1 MARLIF
7 FCGHAGAGKTT
18 LAKRAVPLLH
28 ERTGESFCLIDKDTL
43 YGEFSSRVMGL
54 LTGDPDDRD
63 SPTYL
68 ENLRDQEYSGMID
81 VARENLELDVNTV
94 LVGPFSREVKSRL
107 VFDPAALRIPP
118 ATAISLVWVVLDE
131 QTARQRIIARGD
143 HRDRY
148 KLEHWDEYRTRRFQ
162 PDPVEYPEVILYDN
176 GDFDQ
181 QRFDALVACLSD
193 PSLGCRPQS
202 L

>member
-18 LAKRAVPLLH
+18 LAKRAVPMLH
-28 ERTGESFCLIDKDTL
+28 KRTGESFCLIDKDTL

-68 ENLRDQEYSGMID
+68 DNLRDQEYEGMIH
-81 VARENLELDVNTV
+81 VARENLELAVNTV

-107 VFDPAALRIPP
+107 VFDPVAMRLPE
-118 ATAISLVWVVLDE
+118 ATVISLVWVVLDE
-131 QTARQRIIARGD
+131 QTAKERIIARGD

-148 KLEHWDEYRTRRFQ
+148 KLEHWDSYRTRRFQ
-162 PDPVEYPEVILYDN
+162 PDPAAYPAVILFDN
-176 GDFDQ
+176 T
-181 QRFDALVACLSD
+181 RFDVKEFERLIARIAD
-193 PSLGCRPQS
+193 PAHA
-202 L
+202 

>member
-18 LAKRAVPLLH
+18 LAKLAVPLLH

-63 SPTYL
+63 SATYL
-68 ENLRDQEYSGMID
+68 DNLRDREYSGMID

-107 VFDPAALRIPP
+107 VFNPLAMRIPV
-118 ATAISLVWVVLDE
+118 ATAVSLVWVALDE
-131 QTARQRIIARGD
+131 KTAKERIIARGD

-148 KLEHWDEYRTRRFQ
+148 KLGHWDEYRTRRFH
-162 PDPVEYPEVILYDN
+162 PDPAQYPEVIHYDN
-176 GDFDQ
+176 TDFDQ
-181 QRFDALVACLSD
+181 LEFDALVACLAD
-193 PSLGCRPQS
+193 PVRGCRPES
-202 L
+202 R

>member
-18 LAKRAVPLLH
+18 LAKLAVPLLH

-68 ENLRDQEYSGMID
+68 DNLRDREYSGMID

-107 VFDPAALRIPP
+107 VFNPLAMRIPVT
-118 ATAISLVWVVLDE
+118 TAISLVWVGLDE
-131 QTARQRIIARGD
+131 DTAKERIIARGD

-148 KLEHWDEYRTRRFQ
+148 KLEHWDEYRTRRFH
-162 PDPVEYPEVILYDN
+162 PDQAQYPEVIHYDN
-176 GDFDQ
+176 TNFDQ
-181 QRFDALVACLSD
+181 QEFAALVECLSD
-193 PSLGCRPQS
+193 PSRGCRPEHR
-202 L
+202 

>member
-28 ERTGESFCLIDKDTL
+28 RRTGESFCLIDKDTL

-68 ENLRDQEYSGMID
+68 DNLRDQEYEGMIH
-81 VARENLELDVNTV
+81 VARENLELEVNTV

-107 VFDPAALRIPP
+107 VFDPAAMRLPLETI
-118 ATAISLVWVVLDE
+118 ISLVWVVLDE
-131 QTARQRIIARGD
+131 QTAKERIIARGD

-148 KLEHWDEYRTRRFQ
+148 KLEHWDAYRTRRFQ
-162 PDPVEYPEVILYDN
+162 PDPKEYPEVILHDN
-176 GDFDQ
+176 TS
-181 QRFDALVACLSD
+181 FDANEFRRLIERLAHPD
-193 PSLGCRPQS
+193 GA
-202 L
+202 

>member
-18 LAKRAVPLLH
+18 LAKLALPLLH

-54 LTGDPDDRD
+54 LTGNADDRD

-68 ENLRDQEYSGMID
+68 DNLRDQEYSGMID

-107 VFDPAALRIPP
+107 VFNPLAMRIPV

-131 QTARQRIIARGD
+131 KTAKERIIARGD

-148 KLEHWDEYRTRRFQ
+148 KLEHWDEYRRRRFH
-162 PDPVEYPEVILYDN
+162 PDPEQYPEVVHYDN
-176 GDFDQ
+176 TDFDQ
-181 QRFDALVACLSD
+181 QEFDALVACLAD
-193 PSLGCRPQS
+193 PSQGCRPGKR
-202 L
+202 

>member
-18 LAKRAVPLLH
+18 LAKRAVPMLH
-28 ERTGESFCLIDKDTL
+28 KRTGESFCLIDKDTL
-43 YGEFSSRVMGL
+43 YGEFSSSVMGL

-68 ENLRDQEYSGMID
+68 DNLRDQEYEGMIH
-81 VARENLELDVNTV
+81 VARENLELEVNTV

-107 VFDPAALRIPP
+107 VFDPVAMRLPED
-118 ATAISLVWVVLDE
+118 TAISLVWVVLDE
-131 QTARQRIIARGD
+131 QTAKERIIARGD

-148 KLEHWDEYRTRRFQ
+148 KLQHWDAYRTRRFQ
-162 PDPVEYPEVILYDN
+162 PNPAEYPSVILFDN
-176 GDFDQ
+176 T
-181 QRFDALVACLSD
+181 RFDVKEFERLIARIAD
-193 PSLGCRPQS
+193 PAHA
-202 L
+202 

>member
-28 ERTGESFCLIDKDTL
+28 RLTGESFCLIDKDTL
-43 YGEFSSRVMGL
+43 YGEFSSKVMGL
-54 LTGDPDDRD
+54 LTGNADDRD

-68 ENLRDQEYSGMID
+68 DNLRDQEYSGMID

-107 VFDPAALRIPP
+107 VFDPAAMRIPTV
-118 ATAISLVWVVLDE
+118 TAISLVWVVLDE
-131 QTARQRIIARGD
+131 ETARQRITERGD

-162 PDPVEYPEVILYDN
+162 PDPAKYPEVLLYDN
-176 GDFDQ
+176 TNFQ
-181 QRFDALVACLSD
+181 QQEFDALVACLSD
-193 PSLGCRPQS
+193 PLQGCRPAKS
-202 L
+202 